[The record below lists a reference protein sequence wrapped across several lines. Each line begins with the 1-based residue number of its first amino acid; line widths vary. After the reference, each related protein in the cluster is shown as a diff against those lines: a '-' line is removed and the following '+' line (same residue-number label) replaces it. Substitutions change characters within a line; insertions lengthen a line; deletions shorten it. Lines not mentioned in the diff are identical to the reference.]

1 MKLHRE
7 PRLGGVNDAFIGSI
21 VGIDL
26 GYKSC
31 GRFAQERKSETC
43 RLMNHKKR
51 TKQNVPSKPIAVVH
65 ERNPVLWQ
73 RSLVHGKAMV
83 LGGDVAALGSE
94 IDHRLVHA
102 TIPKPTRRTD

>member
-31 GRFAQERKSETC
+31 G
-43 RLMNHKKR
+43 LNR
-51 TKQNVPSKPIAVVH
+51 TFHLYKPIAIDH